1 MMMFSMM
8 MMLLSIWSICN
19 KKAKSWLFHSK
30 IQNKCSSI
38 WYKYLYSLFSLLTE
52 SSIIC
57 GCVWT
62 IGHILWLFISS
73 FNTTHIIHY
82 NSIKF
87 SVWRMDT
94 YKQFCCFFIHLS
106 EYCQQFMYSYLY
118 TTCHFRLTGRN
129 FTITMRENVPQFYAC
144 SDLTR
149 IPKKIIYYIS
159 SYEWTIQFQQ
169 YCGERARRGDKI
181 CYFPPG

>member
-1 MMMFSMM
+1 M
-8 MMLLSIWSICN
+8 
-19 KKAKSWLFHSK
+19 FHSK
-30 IQNKCSSI
+30 LQNKCSTSI

-106 EYCQQFMYSYLY
+106 EYCQQFILIYLVHAISDWLEGISPSQ
-118 TTCHFRLTGRN
+118 CEKMCLN
-129 FTITMRENVPQFYAC
+129 FTLVLIWRVSQKNHLLHFFLRVNNTVPTV
-144 SDLTR
+144 LWW
-149 IPKKIIYYIS
+149 
-159 SYEWTIQFQQ
+159 E
-169 YCGERARRGDKI
+169 GEEGR
-181 CYFPPG
+181 

>member
-1 MMMFSMM
+1 M
-8 MMLLSIWSICN
+8 
-19 KKAKSWLFHSK
+19 
-30 IQNKCSSI
+30 
-38 WYKYLYSLFSLLTE
+38 YSLFSLLTE

-106 EYCQQFMYSYLY
+106 EYCQQFILIYLLHAISDWLEGISPSQ
-118 TTCHFRLTGRN
+118 CEKMCLN
-129 FTITMRENVPQFYAC
+129 FTLVLIWRVSQ
-144 SDLTR
+144 
-149 IPKKIIYYIS
+149 KKSFNTFLLMSEQYS
-159 SYEWTIQFQQ
+159 SYSIVVRGRGGAIKYAISHQDRDAPIFTTRTFLSVMK
-169 YCGERARRGDKI
+169 AR
-181 CYFPPG
+181 YL